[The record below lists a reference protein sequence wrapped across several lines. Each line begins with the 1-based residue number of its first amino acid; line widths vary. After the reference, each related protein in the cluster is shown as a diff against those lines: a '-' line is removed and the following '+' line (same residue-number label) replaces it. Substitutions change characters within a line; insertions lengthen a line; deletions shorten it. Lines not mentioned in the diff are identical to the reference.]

1 MDHRKLAAAALIGAA
16 ALGAS
21 ARSRVTDL
29 GRAATCR
36 TASLVDGVR
45 NLGGFE
51 ILFGTV
57 LTKVDPAL
65 RRSAYRALAI
75 SARCPLAARNRASR
89 APETSR
95 RPSTSPVAPAKS
107 PAARAACA
115 TLV

>member
-29 GRAATCR
+29 GRTATCR
-36 TASLVDGVR
+36 TASFVDGVR

-57 LTKVDPAL
+57 LTKVAPEL
-65 RRSAYRALAI
+65 RRSAYQALAS
-75 SARCPLAARNRASR
+75 SARCPLAARTRASR
-89 APETSR
+89 SPENSR
-95 RPSTSPVAPAKS
+95 RSSPSPVAPAKR
-107 PAARAACA
+107 PAAHTACG